1 MDSATE
7 KRLSAGQNFFE
18 LLHSN
23 LHILQNI
30 WNKMGLSEYERK
42 ARFQNTVKQINDLLS
57 DIIAEEQVVE
67 EHYYRQRLMQLREEE
82 ERRKILYNDLT
93 KNLQIFF
100 LDCFQIKSKLE
111 QAVCLW
117 NDQHPGELLSY
128 DGMCFLR
135 KINNIEMEYA
145 QQKEKEKVE
154 KKKARNRCLEEEA
167 KCVSKI
173 VRTSSLRQKVS
184 SGKMNF

>member
-1 MDSATE
+1 
-7 KRLSAGQNFFE
+7 
-18 LLHSN
+18 
-23 LHILQNI
+23 
-30 WNKMGLSEYERK
+30 MGLPEDERK
-42 ARFQNTVKQINDLLS
+42 ERLQNTVKQINNLLS
-57 DIIAEEQVVE
+57 DMIAEEEDKYSDKALVQYDNEINNLEKFYESRKPVLQLYE
-67 EHYYRQRLMQLREEE
+67 EWE
-82 ERRKILYNDLT
+82 
-93 KNLQIFF
+93 NLWQMK
-100 LDCFQIKSKLE
+100 IKSKLE
-111 QAVCLW
+111 QAICLW

-128 DGMCFLR
+128 DGVCFLT
-135 KINNIEMEYA
+135 KINNIEIEYA